1 MNNSQTLFAQKKL
14 RATSS
19 RLIIVDVLLSHH
31 QPLSHQDILKQLP
44 QNFDRV
50 TLYRNLNWLLKKGLI
65 HRISGENRTWYF
77 QLNHEFFNS
86 QPRPRL
92 TAKQKI
98 STTNHLHAHFNCKS
112 CGQIF
117 CLDDIHPKLS
127 HVLPAKFF
135 AESIELTIKGK
146 CSRCQ

>member
-1 MNNSQTLFAQKKL
+1 MKNARILFAQKKL

-31 QPLSHQDILKQLP
+31 QPLSHQDIFKQLP

-50 TLYRNLNWLLKKGLI
+50 TLYRNLNWLLKKGLM

-77 QLNHEFFNS
+77 ELNQEFFSS
-86 QPRPRL
+86 QPQLRL
-92 TAKQKI
+92 TRKHKI
-98 STTNHLHAHFNCKS
+98 LTTNYMHAHFNCKS
-112 CGQIF
+112 CGQVF
-117 CLDDIHPKLS
+117 CLDDIRPKFN
-127 HVLPAKFF
+127 HILPAKFF
-135 AESIELTIKGK
+135 AESVELTIKGK

>member
-1 MNNSQTLFAQKKL
+1 MKTSQTLFNQAKL
-14 RATSS
+14 KATQA
-19 RLIIVDVLLSHH
+19 RLELTEVLLKNLKPH
-31 QPLSHQDILKQLP
+31 SHQEILKKLP

-77 QLNHEFFNS
+77 QLNHEYINFKP
-86 QPRPRL
+86 QARL
-92 TAKQKI
+92 IRKQKT
-98 STTNHLHAHFNCKS
+98 SAMSHLHAHFNCKS

-117 CLDDIHPKLS
+117 CLDDIYPKLS

-135 AESIELTIKGK
+135 ADSIELTIKGK

>member
-1 MNNSQTLFAQKKL
+1 MKTSQTLFNQAKL
-14 RATSS
+14 KATQA
-19 RLIIVDVLLSHH
+19 RLEVTEVLLKNPKPH
-31 QPLSHQDILKQLP
+31 SHQEILKKLP

-77 QLNHEFFNS
+77 QLNHEYMNS
-86 QPRPRL
+86 KPQ
-92 TAKQKI
+92 
-98 STTNHLHAHFNCKS
+98 S

-127 HVLPAKFF
+127 HVLPAQFF

>member
-1 MNNSQTLFAQKKL
+1 MKNAQILFAQKKL

-19 RLIIVDVLLSHH
+19 RLIIVDVLLSQH
-31 QPLSHQDILKQLP
+31 QPLSHQDIFKQLP

-77 QLNHEFFNS
+77 ELNEEFFSS
-86 QPRPRL
+86 QPQLRL
-92 TAKQKI
+92 TRKQKI
-98 STTNHLHAHFNCKS
+98 LTTNYMHAHFNCKI
-112 CGQIF
+112 CGQVF
-117 CLDDIHPKLS
+117 CLDDIRPKFN
-127 HVLPAKFF
+127 HILPAKFF
-135 AESIELTIKGK
+135 AESVELTIKGK